1 MAVLIKN
8 PVLGAIAGD
17 MIGVPYE
24 FLRKGVH
31 IENNFPL
38 WTDDSQFSDD
48 TAMTLAVAQWLLER
62 PLNTNNLIRI
72 MQEIGDKYPNIGYGR
87 NFSRWLREE
96 HPQPYGSYGN
106 GSAMRVSPVACAFKH
121 TETINIVA
129 EMSASVSHNHPE
141 GIKGAQVVADLI
153 LHHLRYGDKYKS
165 SYWDKEIIKSIAP
178 DYNIE
183 RSPQEIKDF
192 GYKFEVSCQKS
203 VPEAICCFLH
213 SNSYEETIREAILL
227 RGDTDTQA
235 CIAGSLAAACWGIPR
250 DIADEALDRL
260 PSYLLHILE
269 NFSAMYNL
277 PL

>member
-1 MAVLIKN
+1 MPNGVRDFCGFCLMPALEFHATCVYISGRIKRLI
-8 PVLGAIAGD
+8 L
-17 MIGVPYE
+17 
-24 FLRKGVH
+24 
-31 IENNFPL
+31 
-38 WTDDSQFSDD
+38 
-48 TAMTLAVAQWLLER
+48 
-62 PLNTNNLIRI
+62 
-72 MQEIGDKYPNIGYGR
+72 
-87 NFSRWLREE
+87 WLREE

-106 GSAMRVSPVACAFKH
+106 GSAMRISPVACVFKH
-121 TETINIVA
+121 TETINVVA

-141 GIKGAQVVADLI
+141 GIKGAQVVANLI

-260 PSYLLHILE
+260 PSYLLHTLE